1 MAVELNRGVG
11 ILNLDFWRIL
21 IVLAIV
27 FSLFSAWKDYR
38 KKVDKAEVEEEKRQ
52 AGVSFLLK
60 IFLLILVIAVFIF

>member
-1 MAVELNRGVG
+1 M
-11 ILNLDFWRIL
+11 DFWRIL